1 MVKQKRRNNNTNT
14 FNSKCARHEEI
25 VEEEIEEE
33 RIEGESRIEE
43 IRIED
48 DDEEEGKEIEET
60 ENSDAESFE
69 DSEVQDKSEDQTD
82 KDKKERSFVWLHFKK
97 FKDNYGVN
105 WAKYKYCNKVK
116 YKMDGKTC
124 GSTGN
129 LNKHLKNH
137 LDKIDLSTR
146 KQAKF
151 IKKFLSED
159 NDEKIPFS
167 NEIFREKLAIWVTMD
182 DQPFTVTECPEF
194 KELIKLCNGKVVLSC
209 ADTVRND
216 VLKLYEN
223 YRTGVKYKLKMFRET
238 KL

>member
-1 MVKQKRRNNNTNT
+1 
-14 FNSKCARHEEI
+14 
-25 VEEEIEEE
+25 EEEIEEE

-82 KDKKERSFVWLHFKK
+82 KDKKERI
-97 FKDNYGVN
+97 
-105 WAKYKYCNKVK
+105 K

-137 LDKIDLSTR
+137 LDKIDPSTR

-159 NDEKIPFS
+159 NDEKIV
-167 NEIFREKLAIWVTMD
+167 NI
-182 DQPFTVTECPEF
+182 
-194 KELIKLCNGKVVLSC
+194 
-209 ADTVRND
+209 
-216 VLKLYEN
+216 
-223 YRTGVKYKLKMFRET
+223 
-238 KL
+238 

>member
-14 FNSKCARHEEI
+14 FNSKRARHEEI

-69 DSEVQDKSEDQTD
+69 DSEVQDNKSEDQTD
-82 KDKKERSFVWLHFKK
+82 KDKKERSFVWLHFESLKIIM
-97 FKDNYGVN
+97 
-105 WAKYKYCNKVK
+105 AKVK

-137 LDKIDLSTR
+137 LDKIDPSTR

-159 NDEKIPFS
+159 NDEKIV
-167 NEIFREKLAIWVTMD
+167 NI
-182 DQPFTVTECPEF
+182 
-194 KELIKLCNGKVVLSC
+194 
-209 ADTVRND
+209 
-216 VLKLYEN
+216 
-223 YRTGVKYKLKMFRET
+223 
-238 KL
+238 